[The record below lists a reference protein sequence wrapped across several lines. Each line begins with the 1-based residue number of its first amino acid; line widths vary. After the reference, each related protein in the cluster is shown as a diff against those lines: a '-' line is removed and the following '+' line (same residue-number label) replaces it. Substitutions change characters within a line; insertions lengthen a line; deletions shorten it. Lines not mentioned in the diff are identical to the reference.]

1 MQTQGL
7 KKTPNFI
14 RRWNEPYS
22 LCCPLSLSLS
32 LSLVVVVLK
41 QGKLFSICTFFSDAQ
56 LSWCYFSDST
66 LSVPIHYL
74 LKTYPLTLF
83 LSNTYPVPKYI
94 YSVLLILSSSVTIF
108 LISLGITYFDQGKRI
123 NYDMPVDCILY
134 VARSTFWYY
143 KCNVLPEIQKKHKM
157 I

>member
-22 LCCPLSLSLS
+22 LCCPLSLSL
-32 LSLVVVVLK
+32 VVLK

-74 LKTYPLTLF
+74 LKTYPLNLF
-83 LSNTYPVPKYI
+83 LSNTYPVPKYLYTQY
-94 YSVLLILSSSVTIF
+94 YSFYLVVLNICLTIF
-108 LISLGITYFDQGKRI
+108 LISLGNTYFDQGKRI
-123 NYDMPVDCILY
+123 NYDMPVDCILC

-143 KCNVLPEIQKKHKM
+143 KM
-157 I
+157 